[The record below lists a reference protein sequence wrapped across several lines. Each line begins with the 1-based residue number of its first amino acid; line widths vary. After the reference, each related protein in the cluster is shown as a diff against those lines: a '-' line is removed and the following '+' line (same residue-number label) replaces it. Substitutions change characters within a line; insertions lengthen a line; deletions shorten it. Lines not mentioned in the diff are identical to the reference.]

1 MSASRAGRRREQ
13 RGASAVEYGLL
24 IAGIAALLV
33 VILFAFGD
41 SIRDVLF
48 EDTCEVMKTHSAIPD
63 SDCTDTN

>member
-1 MSASRAGRRREQ
+1 M
-13 RGASAVEYGLL
+13 EYGLL